1 MVNRISVTQA
11 ASLIDEEEVT
21 VVDIRDVNSFNQGHI
36 KSAVRLDNTNITSF
50 LEQAD
55 KSKPI
60 LVFCYHGNSSQSA
73 AAMFEQQGFAQSYS
87 VDGGMSE
94 WSLVNKV
101 ESND

>member
-1 MVNRISVTQA
+1 MINRISISQA
-11 ASLIDEEEVT
+11 AELINEQDVSI
-21 VVDIRDVNSFNQGHI
+21 VDIRDANSYNNGHI
-36 KSAVRLDNTNITSF
+36 KNAVRLDNTNIANF

-73 AAMFEQQGFAQSYS
+73 AAMFTQQGFAETYS

-94 WSLVNKV
+94 WSQSKEIVCG
-101 ESND
+101 E